1 MAGIMQ
7 ARTRLAW
14 IRKRSQVIAGMD
26 YTSQVR
32 AGMAYKCQDIA
43 GMDYRCQV
51 IFVTLINRLLFKVKK
66 IEDCRA
72 TSRKGGDFCS
82 CHGGFLCDQ

>member
-1 MAGIMQ
+1 MDDTSQDIAAMVH
-7 ARTRLAW
+7 
-14 IRKRSQVIAGMD
+14 KRSHVVAGMD
-26 YTSQVR
+26 YTSQVI
-32 AGMAYKCQDIA
+32 AGMEYVSQDIA

-51 IFVTLINRLLFKVKK
+51 IFVTLINRLLFKDKK

-82 CHGGFLCDQ
+82 CHGGILCNQ

>member
-7 ARTRLAW
+7 ARTQLAW

-51 IFVTLINRLLFKVKK
+51 IFVTLIKRLFFNVKK
-66 IEDCRA
+66 IDDCSA
-72 TSRKGGDFCS
+72 TSRRGCDFCS
-82 CHGGFLCDQ
+82 CHGATSRK

>member
-1 MAGIMQ
+1 M
-7 ARTRLAW
+7 

-51 IFVTLINRLLFKVKK
+51 IFVALINRLLFKVKK